1 MLRLMERMMQQNDW
15 LWARR
20 LMNRSMMRMYT
31 DSSLMNRILVLVLM
45 QLWLLLCC
53 MQMLMVMMLD
63 KGTIAAWRNT
73 DDHIAFESFARKSLP
88 QAFPFFPF
96 DKRIRIFHIQQSFRC
111 NKEKWAEKGTK
122 SGQDAYKSVWQTD
135 FYRLPPLFISKGY
148 PRFMHSP
155 AMQQPEWGDWWSILE
170 KRDSQTHHA

>member
-63 KGTIAAWRNT
+63 KGTIAA
-73 DDHIAFESFARKSLP
+73 
-88 QAFPFFPF
+88 
-96 DKRIRIFHIQQSFRC
+96 
-111 NKEKWAEKGTK
+111 
-122 SGQDAYKSVWQTD
+122 
-135 FYRLPPLFISKGY
+135 
-148 PRFMHSP
+148 
-155 AMQQPEWGDWWSILE
+155 
-170 KRDSQTHHA
+170 